1 MAKPKD
7 GIPLSPEALA
17 RVRAGLATA
26 SGKRRLDL
34 ILDQPDP
41 GAVVRALPADDL
53 FLTIREIGLGD
64 AVELVELASAGQFRT
79 FLDLACWR
87 GDRAAP
93 RSALPW
99 LRAARA
105 GSMDSPRAERR
116 WKAKVAGLD
125 VELVYLL
132 LRETLRVHDLEED
145 PDPDFTSDRF
155 LRTPENRFVIEFLA
169 DGAEY
174 MAVRGLVDDLYAEDP
189 FKASRLLSSIRWE
202 LPSELEETA
211 LRWRTARLADLGYP
225 TREEALSWF
234 ARPVAGPT
242 APAGLPA
249 RPPGFYLE
257 RIGTGSLLAR
267 AAAGLD
273 GEAREHL
280 ELELVAAANAALVAD
295 AVDPGDLD
303 AVRQAVE
310 ASRVLVEMGLE
321 EEVAGPSEQAAPP
334 VAGPQRVGRR
344 AVNERGACGS
354 ADGEAPTASPAEG
367 GEGSPGIDELAE
379 APDARA
385 AEILLRTPV
394 KSLFQRG
401 FGRTLALKWRAEKL
415 LAPGRAGSRAAPLLD
430 PPLGEALTALARPRP
445 LYFPGLEAPRDEW
458 GADVAAAFEPRPFR
472 SSSELVRTAEAL
484 ALAEGLASLARHLGF
499 DPAPAAPAPGA
510 GALAPRLSALYLT
523 ALANERLGRGFAPEP
538 LAREDVPA
546 AARALAELT
555 DARLASQGD
564 AGRLLADLARAR
576 AGELAMLR
584 DGAVPDPGQVASLLV
599 KD

>member
-105 GSMDSPRAERR
+105 ESMDSPRAERR

-145 PDPDFTSDRF
+145 PDPDLTSDRF

-321 EEVAGPSEQAAPP
+321 EEVAG
-334 VAGPQRVGRR
+334 AG
-344 AVNERGACGS
+344 
-354 ADGEAPTASPAEG
+354 
-367 GEGSPGIDELAE
+367 
-379 APDARA
+379 DARA
-385 AEILLRTPV
+385 TEILLRTPV

-401 FGRTLALKWRAEKL
+401 FGRILALKWRAEKL
-415 LAPGRAGSRAAPLLD
+415 LASGRTGSRAAPLLD

-472 SSSELVRTAEAL
+472 SSSELARTAEAL

-499 DPAPAAPAPGA
+499 DPAPAAPAPGFPATAA

>member
-34 ILDQPDP
+34 ILDQPNP

-105 GSMDSPRAERR
+105 GSMDSPRAEQR
-116 WKAKVAGLD
+116 WKAKLAGLD

-132 LRETLRVHDLEED
+132 LRETLLVHDLEQD
-145 PDPDFTSDRF
+145 PDPDLTSDRF

-280 ELELVAAANAALVAD
+280 ELELVAAANAAMVAG

-303 AVRQAVE
+303 AVREAVE
-310 ASRVLVEMGLE
+310 ASRALVEMGLE
-321 EEVAGPSEQAAPP
+321 EATGGPSEQAAPP

-344 AVNERGACGS
+344 AVNERGACGG
-354 ADGEAPTASPAEG
+354 AAV
-367 GEGSPGIDELAE
+367 DELAE
-379 APDARA
+379 ASDARA
-385 AEILLRTPV
+385 TEILLRTPV

-401 FGRTLALKWRAEKL
+401 FGRILALKWRAEKL
-415 LAPGRAGSRAAPLLD
+415 LASGRAGSRAAPLLD

-484 ALAEGLASLARHLGF
+484 ALAEGLASLARHLGLVPAPAA
-499 DPAPAAPAPGA
+499 PAPAAPAPGA

-538 LAREDVPA
+538 FAREDVPA
-546 AARALAELT
+546 AARALAELI

-576 AGELAMLR
+576 AGELALLR
-584 DGAVPDPGQVASLLV
+584 DGTVPDPGQVASLLV

>member
-17 RVRAGLATA
+17 RVRAALATA

-34 ILDQPDP
+34 ILDQANP

-105 GSMDSPRAERR
+105 GSMDSPRAEQR
-116 WKAKVAGLD
+116 WKAKLAGLD

-132 LRETLRVHDLEED
+132 LRETLLVHDLEQD
-145 PDPDFTSDRF
+145 PDPDLTSDRF
-155 LRTPENRFVIEFLA
+155 LRTPENRFIIEFLA

-310 ASRVLVEMGLE
+310 ASRALVEMGLE
-321 EEVAGPSEQAAPP
+321 EEVAG
-334 VAGPQRVGRR
+334 VG
-344 AVNERGACGS
+344 N
-354 ADGEAPTASPAEG
+354 
-367 GEGSPGIDELAE
+367 
-379 APDARA
+379 ARA
-385 AEILLRTPV
+385 AEILLRSSV

-401 FGRTLALKWRAEKL
+401 FGRLLALKWRSEKL
-415 LAPGRAGSRAAPLLD
+415 LASGRAGSRAAPLID

-458 GADVAAAFEPRPFR
+458 GADVAGAFEPRPFR
-472 SSSELVRTAEAL
+472 SSSELARTAEAL
-484 ALAEGLASLARHLGF
+484 ALAEGLASLARLLGLA
-499 DPAPAAPAPGA
+499 PAPAA

-546 AARALAELT
+546 AARALTELT

-576 AGELAMLR
+576 AGELALLR
-584 DGAVPDPGQVASLLV
+584 DGAVPDPGHVTALIV
-599 KD
+599 RA